1 MQAFLEASAVDLAKM
16 IREQRVSSSAVVEAH
31 IRRVEQVN
39 PEINALVFDRFAQA
53 RHQAR
58 AADTAVASAKHA
70 GMLASLPP
78 LLGVPCTIKERFAV
92 CGAPNTAGLV
102 ERQHIISD
110 KDAMAVQHIKA
121 SGAIVLGVTNTSE
134 LCMWMES
141 FNKVYG
147 LTRNPYDGRCTAG
160 GSSGGEGAIVGSGA
174 SPFGLGSDIGGSIRM
189 PALFNGVFGH
199 KGSPGLVSNQGQY
212 PFPRGIAEEMLS
224 TGPLCRRATDLP
236 LLLGIM
242 AGNPTAFEHVP
253 KLEVGRLRVLRRHP
267 DSLIRADRAQAH
279 AQSQAIRLLVEA
291 GAREELIDL
300 RGFYHAFDI
309 WSNTLSSAG
318 STSFAEMMYGS
329 KQISQALKA
338 LINLPR
344 AQSTHTLPLVLL
356 SMLERVP
363 ELMPAR
369 MQRLVRQG
377 QALRQQLIDHLG
389 SDGVLVDLAYP
400 TTAPRHYRAMVP
412 PWGFVRSAIYNA
424 LRLPATEIPMGLAQG
439 GLPTGVQVVAAA
451 GQDALGLAV
460 ALYLEH
466 RQGGWVPP
474 WKL

>member
-1 MQAFLEASAVDLAKM
+1 MQAWLEASAVELAKM
-16 IREQRVSSSAVVEAH
+16 IREQRVSSFAVVEAH
-31 IRRVEQVN
+31 IRRVEQIN

-53 RHQAR
+53 RHLAR
-58 AADTAVASAKHA
+58 AADAAIAKA
-70 GMLASLPP
+70 KQDGTLAALPP
-78 LLGVPCTIKERFAV
+78 LLGVPCTIKESFALR
-92 CGAPNTAGLV
+92 GAPNTAGSV

-110 KDAMAVQHIKA
+110 DNAVAVQHLEDA
-121 SGAIVLGVTNTSE
+121 GAIVLGVTNTSE

-147 LTRNPYDGRCTAG
+147 LTRNPYDNRCTAG
-160 GSSGGEGAIVGSGA
+160 GSSGGEGAIIGSGA

-199 KGSPGLVSNQGQY
+199 KGSPGLVSNLGQY
-212 PFPRGIAEEMLS
+212 PFPKGIAEEMLS

-236 LLLGIM
+236 LLLGVM
-242 AGNPTAFEHVP
+242 AGKPSAFDHVSTI
-253 KLEVGRLRVLRRHP
+253 EVGRLRVLRRHP
-267 DSLIRADRAQAH
+267 DPLVRADRAQAQ

-318 STSFAEMMYGS
+318 STSFAEMMYGNR
-329 KQISQALKA
+329 QISEALKA

-356 SMLERVP
+356 SLLERVP
-363 ELMPAR
+363 EVMPAR

-377 QALRQQLIDHLG
+377 EALRQQLIDHLG
-389 SDGVLVDLAYP
+389 TDGVLVDLAYP

-424 LRLPATEIPMGLAQG
+424 LRLPSTEIPMGLAQ

-460 ALYLEH
+460 AQYLEQ
-466 RQGGWVPP
+466 RQGGWIPP
-474 WKL
+474 WKV